1 MQTATEAHSLH
12 CSKMNTK
19 EHSNGNLFC
28 HKYKAIMLQINP
40 TTHGHVRILVEEVSE
55 AWICQAVREGLFVGI
70 AE

>member
-1 MQTATEAHSLH
+1 
-12 CSKMNTK
+12 
-19 EHSNGNLFC
+19 
-28 HKYKAIMLQINP
+28 MLQMNP